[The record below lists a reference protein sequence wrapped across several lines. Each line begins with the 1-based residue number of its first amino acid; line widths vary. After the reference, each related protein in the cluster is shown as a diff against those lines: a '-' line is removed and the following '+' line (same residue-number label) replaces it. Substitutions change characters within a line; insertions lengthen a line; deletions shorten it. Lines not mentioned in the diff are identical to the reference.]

1 MYRHIKAILAQAC
14 GLKNES
20 EIVLEKPKNKDLG
33 HLATP
38 LAFSLA
44 KIKRQNPKLLAEEL
58 SVSLAQNPAFSK
70 AEALN
75 GFINLTLSTDFLFD
89 VSKAESTAPQ
99 SKQNKESILLDL
111 LISSFWV
118 KCCLVRLLQCLL
130 CIV

>member
-14 GLKNES
+14 GLENES

-58 SVSLAQNPAFSK
+58 SVSLAPNSLFYLFHLSK
-70 AEALN
+70 EPIT
-75 GFINLTLSTDFLFD
+75 FIYGSL
-89 VSKAESTAPQ
+89 A
-99 SKQNKESILLDL
+99 
-111 LISSFWV
+111 
-118 KCCLVRLLQCLL
+118 
-130 CIV
+130 